1 MSTIQAKIRAEHKE
15 NLSRTSKSKWN
26 LLSRYID
33 MFGEVLFIGVFLFLG
48 LFCFINQFFT
58 KTFTVT
64 KTFYSLQLIFFAGL
78 LFLSVRGHPTVIIYF
93 GFLRG

>member
-1 MSTIQAKIRAEHKE
+1 MSTLQAKIRAEHKE
-15 NLSRTSKSKWN
+15 NLSRSSKSKWN

-58 KTFTVT
+58 KITVI